1 MATISKSKIDK
12 AGEVLS
18 MNKEDNFEKY
28 IEAEGIFNNY
38 RSAHLEPLMQTTILL
53 QNWMEKSGRGFYIAM
68 RLKRRP
74 QILRKLTRLHV
85 RLSQLQDIAG
95 ARIILESNQD
105 VDAVA
110 SYLRHTVGDQSGI
123 CVVRDVDYRD
133 KGRDDSGYRARHL
146 VLQKDGYKIEL
157 QLRSRI
163 QHYWAE
169 TIERTSV
176 VYGHFLKE
184 MEGDQRVL
192 RYFKQ
197 LSDVLYE
204 FEVGRRPTNPQRIRL
219 DRSYAESLA
228 IIQMSD
234 KRNIL
239 ASHPERN
246 VLKVL
251 TEVSSRNKNQGISN
265 WILIF
270 DWNTGC
276 FVNWLSASNDPQKA
290 MSLYAQNEKLNHA
303 DDGFEVVLVGA
314 SDPSTIEKTHSHY
327 FGIESYDGVLK
338 NLDETFDSVRQ
349 FSELTIDQRRILSAL
364 YTRKFWGGRTMSV
377 STLKNHFCVG
387 INNFDSA
394 LEDLIRRKLVVR
406 SSNVGP
412 VSLNVELKY
421 RIDKLM

>member
-1 MATISKSKIDK
+1 MGSILLMDTISKSKIDK

-28 IEAEGIFNNY
+28 IEAEDIFNNY

-53 QNWMEKSGRGFYIAM
+53 QNWMEKSGKGFYIAM

-95 ARIILESNQD
+95 VRIILESNQD
-105 VDAVA
+105 VDAIA
-110 SYLRHTVGDQSGI
+110 SYLLHTVGDQSGI
-123 CVVRDVDYRD
+123 CMVRDVDYRD

-290 MSLYAQNEKLNHA
+290 MSLYAQNEKSNHPN
-303 DDGFEVVLVGA
+303 DGFEVVLVGA

-327 FGIESYDGVLK
+327 FGIESYDGV
-338 NLDETFDSVRQ
+338 
-349 FSELTIDQRRILSAL
+349 
-364 YTRKFWGGRTMSV
+364 
-377 STLKNHFCVG
+377 
-387 INNFDSA
+387 
-394 LEDLIRRKLVVR
+394 
-406 SSNVGP
+406 
-412 VSLNVELKY
+412 
-421 RIDKLM
+421 